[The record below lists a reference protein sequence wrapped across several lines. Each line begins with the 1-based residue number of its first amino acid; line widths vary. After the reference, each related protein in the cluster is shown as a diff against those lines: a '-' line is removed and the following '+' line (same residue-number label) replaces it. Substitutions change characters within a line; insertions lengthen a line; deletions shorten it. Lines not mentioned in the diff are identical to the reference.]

1 MGKVEEY
8 LKERIA
14 SEGAIHITLIDPERG
29 VIEKLVDIA
38 CRAEKAG
45 TAAIM
50 IGSSTL
56 VSPFLL
62 DELLRE
68 LKPRLSIP
76 TIIFPNNIA
85 AITRMADAIWFMSL
99 LNSDN
104 PYFITGAQ
112 ALAAPII
119 KRYGLEAIPMGY
131 IIMGEGGAAGFIGC
145 ARPIPYEKPEIAA
158 AYALAAQLLG
168 MRFVYLEAGS
178 GVRRPIPPEVVGV
191 VRTTIDIPLIVGG
204 GLRTAEQVEATAA
217 AGANLIVTGTAV
229 EQVEDI
235 EGLIDNFVEAVAR
248 GAERYRRMQ

>member
-1 MGKVEEY
+1 MGRVEEY
-8 LKERIA
+8 LKERVV

-29 VIEKLVDIA
+29 AIEKLVDIA

-56 VSPFLL
+56 ASPLLL
-62 DELLRE
+62 DELLKE

-76 TIIFPNNIA
+76 TIIFPNNIV
-85 AITRMADAIWFMSL
+85 AITRLADAIWFMSL

-112 ALAAPII
+112 ALAAPIV

-131 IIMGEGGAAGFIGC
+131 IVMGKGGAAGFIGC

-178 GVRRPIPPEVVGV
+178 GVRKPIPPEVVRM
-191 VRTTIDIPLIVGG
+191 VRATIDVPLIVGG
-204 GLRTAEQVEATAA
+204 GLRTAEQIEATAA
-217 AGANLIVTGTAV
+217 AGANIIVTGTIV
-229 EQVEDI
+229 EQMADI
-235 EGLIDNFVEAVAR
+235 EELIDRFVEATVK
-248 GAERYRRMQ
+248 GAGRYRRMQ

>member
-8 LKERIA
+8 LKTRIA

-29 VIEKLVDIA
+29 STEKLVDVA
-38 CRAEKAG
+38 CKAEKAG

-56 VSPFLL
+56 ASPLLL
-62 DELLRE
+62 DELLKR
-68 LKPRLSIP
+68 LKERLSIP
-76 TIIFPNNIA
+76 TIIFPNNVVA
-85 AITRMADAIWFMSL
+85 VTPLADAIWFMSL

-112 ALAAPII
+112 ALAAPLV
-119 KRYGLEAIPMGY
+119 KKYGLEAIPMGY
-131 IIMGEGGAAGFIGC
+131 IVMGKGGAAGFIGC

-178 GVRRPIPPEVVGV
+178 GVKEPIPPEAVRI
-191 VRTTIDIPLIVGG
+191 VRTMVDIPLIVGG
-204 GLRTAEQVEATAA
+204 GLRKVEQIEEATAA
-217 AGANLIVTGTAV
+217 GANIIVTGTVV
-229 EQVEDI
+229 EQTVDI
-235 EGLIDNFVEAVAR
+235 EELINAFVEAAAR
-248 GAERYRRMQ
+248 GAERYRRV

>member
-1 MGKVEEY
+1 MGRVEEY
-8 LKERIA
+8 LMERIE
-14 SEGAIHITLIDPERG
+14 SKGAIHITLIDPERG
-29 VIEKLVDIA
+29 SVEKLTDIA

-45 TAAIM
+45 TSAIM

-56 VSPFLL
+56 VSQYML
-62 DELLRE
+62 DELLKE
-68 LKPRLSIP
+68 MKPRLSIP

-85 AITRMADAIWFMSL
+85 ALTRLADAIWFMSL

-112 ALAAPII
+112 ALAAPIV
-119 KRYGLEAIPMGY
+119 KMYGLEAIPMGY

-168 MRFVYLEAGS
+168 MRFIYLEAGS
-178 GVRRPIPPEVVGV
+178 GVRRPIPPEA
-191 VRTTIDIPLIVGG
+191 VRIVRSMIDVPLIVGG
-204 GLRTAEQVEATAA
+204 GLRTSEQIEATAA
-217 AGANLIVTGTAV
+217 AGANIVVTGTAV

-235 EGLIDNFVEAVAR
+235 EKLIYSFTEAAAR
-248 GAERYRRMQ
+248 GAERYRRIQ